1 MNIEKLPEYCYG
13 LRPPTHEIVIIKR
26 GVRGYFPSSF
36 LKVST
41 QEKVNELN
49 KSMHVTRAQAE
60 AMMYGS
66 MFGWDT
72 PASDPDNYDEEGRY
86 IYFVRKDK
94 LHQCLK
100 LTMRRQGY
108 QFSDISETMT
118 VGELISELRR
128 YPKDLPVVLSLDD
141 GCTIGGLTDEDIAE
155 EDLK

>member
-13 LRPPTHEIVIIKR
+13 TLPSTGDIIIVKR
-26 GVRGYFPSSF
+26 GESGYYPIS
-36 LKVST
+36 
-41 QEKVNELN
+41 VNSQKQADSLN
-49 KSMHVTRAQAE
+49 AAIGVTRAQAE

-72 PASDPDNYDEEGRY
+72 PASDPDYYDEEGRY
-86 IYFVRKDK
+86 IYFVCKDNPR
-94 LHQCLK
+94 QCLK

-108 QFSDISETMT
+108 RFSDISETMT

-128 YPKDLPVVLSLDD
+128 YPKELPIVLSLDD

-155 EDLK
+155 EELK